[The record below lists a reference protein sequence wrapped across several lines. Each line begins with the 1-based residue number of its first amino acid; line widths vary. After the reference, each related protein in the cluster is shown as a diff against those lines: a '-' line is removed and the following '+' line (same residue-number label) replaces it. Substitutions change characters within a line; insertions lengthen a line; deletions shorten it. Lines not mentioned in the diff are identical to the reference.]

1 MQQHDLARPNPF
13 PHVKITTVNIQ
24 QKRRGRPP
32 KVSTNP
38 EPEDE
43 HTLFAEPKVLLVT
56 PKVAGRML
64 AISENAVYRLIA
76 TKQLLSVKF
85 GNCRRIPYS
94 ALEAF
99 VDQLVEQSA

>member
-1 MQQHDLARPNPF
+1 MTSAF
-13 PHVKITTVNIQ
+13 PPVKITTINSE
-24 QKRRGRPP
+24 QKHRGRPP
-32 KVSTNP
+32 KVSSNP
-38 EPEDE
+38 GPGGDE
-43 HTLFAEPKVLLVT
+43 HMLLEEPKVLLVT
-56 PKVAGRML
+56 PKVAGKVL

-99 VDQLVEQSA
+99 VNQLVEQSA